1 MTTGPP
7 CVLRCPGVDNLNGS
21 AKRVMGLAK
30 GHFGAQFVG
39 DVLQITNRDSWP
51 IHNGNTQISLGSI
64 SPINTCDIPTP
75 ENN

>member
-30 GHFGAQFVG
+30 GHIGAQFVG

-51 IHNGNTQISLGSI
+51 IHNGNT
-64 SPINTCDIPTP
+64 
-75 ENN
+75 